1 MGVLFHRECGS
12 LFDNAVLQVHLH
24 AGSTLRVLAIGLL
37 SCAAAWCA
45 EDTVVPMTV
54 CEVVASLPAQDGK
67 IVAVIGR
74 YSFRSVGR
82 WISEQSCNAP
92 ASEPAPQLWMV
103 EDPKEGPK
111 PPEHLN
117 LDSAAL
123 KSKFALVQRRSALG
137 NFRFGTSDYDRWAVV
152 YGRVE
157 RREIADP
164 NHKSAAD
171 LIFRGSSV
179 IIVITPGEW

>member
-1 MGVLFHRECGS
+1 MVLGIAAC
-12 LFDNAVLQVHLH
+12 AVSQ
-24 AGSTLRVLAIGLL
+24 
-37 SCAAAWCA
+37 CAD
-45 EDTVVPMTV
+45 DTVVPLTV
-54 CEVVASLPAQDGK
+54 CEVVANLPAQDGK
-67 IVAVIGR
+67 VVAVIGR
-74 YSFRSVGR
+74 YSFRAIGR
-82 WISEQSCNAP
+82 WMGEQTCNTP
-92 ASEPAPQLWMV
+92 GPTPELWMV
-103 EDPKEGPK
+103 EDAKEGPK

-157 RREIADP
+157 RRESADP
-164 NHKSAAD
+164 NHKTAAS

-179 IIVITPGEW
+179 IIIITPGEW

>member
-1 MGVLFHRECGS
+1 
-12 LFDNAVLQVHLH
+12 
-24 AGSTLRVLAIGLL
+24 
-37 SCAAAWCA
+37 
-45 EDTVVPMTV
+45 MTV
-54 CEVVASLPAQDGK
+54 CEVVSNLPANDGK
-67 IVAVIGR
+67 VVAVIGR
-74 YSFRSVGR
+74 YSFRSIGR
-82 WISEQSCNAP
+82 WMDEQKCTTAGPGSNATP
-92 ASEPAPQLWMV
+92 ELWMV
-103 EDPKEGPK
+103 EDPKEAPK

-157 RREIADP
+157 RKEPSEA
-164 NHKSAAD
+164 NHKAAAN
-171 LIFRGSSV
+171 LVFRGSSV

>member
-1 MGVLFHRECGS
+1 M
-12 LFDNAVLQVHLH
+12 
-24 AGSTLRVLAIGLL
+24 LRVLGIAIAG
-37 SCAAAWCA
+37 CAAAQCA
-45 EDTVVPMTV
+45 DATLVPLTV
-54 CEVVASLPAQDGK
+54 CEVVADLPAQDGK
-67 IVAVIGR
+67 IIAVIGR
-74 YSFRSVGR
+74 YSFRSSGR
-82 WISEQSCNAP
+82 WIGEQTCP
-92 ASEPAPQLWMV
+92 ASTPPPELWMV

-123 KSKFALVQRRSALG
+123 KTKFALVQRRSTLVS
-137 NFRFGTSDYDRWAVV
+137 FRFGTADYDRWAVV

-157 RREIADP
+157 RRATPPDAT
-164 NHKSAAD
+164 HKAPAN

>member
-1 MGVLFHRECGS
+1 M
-12 LFDNAVLQVHLH
+12 
-24 AGSTLRVLAIGLL
+24 LRVRFHTGPLLRAVGLVFL
-37 SCAAAWCA
+37 GCAAAPCA
-45 EDTVVPMTV
+45 DETLVPQTV
-54 CEVVASLPAQDGK
+54 CEVVANLPAQDGK

-74 YSFRSVGR
+74 YSFRAIGR
-82 WISEQSCNAP
+82 WMGEQTCGAP
-92 ASEPAPQLWMV
+92 GPTPELWMI

-123 KSKFALVQRRSALG
+123 KSKFTLVQKRSTLG

-157 RREIADP
+157 RREPDP
-164 NHKSAAD
+164 SRKAPAN
-171 LIFRGSSV
+171 LVFRGSSV

>member
-1 MGVLFHRECGS
+1 
-12 LFDNAVLQVHLH
+12 VLQVRFDAVPVLR
-24 AGSTLRVLAIGLL
+24 TLALAFLGCVAAQ
-37 SCAAAWCA
+37 CAD
-45 EDTVVPMTV
+45 DTLVPLTV
-54 CEVVASLPAQDGK
+54 CEVVANLPAQDGK

-74 YSFRSVGR
+74 YSFRSIGR
-82 WISEQSCNAP
+82 WMGEQACSAP
-92 ASEPAPQLWMV
+92 SPTPELWMV

-157 RREIADP
+157 RREPPDP
-164 NHKSAAD
+164 NHKAAAN
-171 LIFRGSSV
+171 LVFRGSSV

>member
-1 MGVLFHRECGS
+1 
-12 LFDNAVLQVHLH
+12 VLQV
-24 AGSTLRVLAIGLL
+24 LRVLVVVL
-37 SCAAAWCA
+37 SACAAAQCA
-45 EDTVVPMTV
+45 DDALVVPLTV
-54 CEVVASLPAQDGK
+54 CEVVADLPANDGK

-74 YSFRSVGR
+74 YSFRATGR
-82 WISEQSCNAP
+82 WMGEKTCPSPDPTPE
-92 ASEPAPQLWMV
+92 LWMV
-103 EDPKEGPK
+103 EDPKDAPK

-123 KSKFALVQRRSALG
+123 KSKFALVQRRSALM

-157 RREIADP
+157 RRTPDATRKAP
-164 NHKSAAD
+164 AN
-171 LIFRGSSV
+171 LVFRGSSV

>member
-1 MGVLFHRECGS
+1 
-12 LFDNAVLQVHLH
+12 VLQVF
-24 AGSTLRVLAIGLL
+24 RVLAVVITG
-37 SCAAAWCA
+37 CAAAHCA
-45 EDTVVPMTV
+45 DDALVVPLTV
-54 CEVVASLPAQDGK
+54 CEVVADLPARDGK

-74 YSFRSVGR
+74 YSFRATGR
-82 WISEQSCNAP
+82 WMGEQACP
-92 ASEPAPQLWMV
+92 TPGPTPELWMV
-103 EDPKEGPK
+103 EDAKDGPK

-123 KSKFALVQRRSALG
+123 KSKFALVQRRSTLV

-157 RREIADP
+157 RRTPDAT
-164 NHKSAAD
+164 HKAPAN
-171 LIFRGSSV
+171 LVFRGSSV